1 MPQLLRA
8 PTRTYQNSFMD
19 ARRWN
24 GYRPRDG
31 DIVVAT
37 YPKSG
42 TTWMQR
48 IVDLLIHQTPDARP
62 IMETYPFLEA
72 VMMAPIEV
80 QLATLEAQ
88 THRRAL
94 KSHLPFDSLPVF
106 DTVKYIH
113 VARDGRDACFSM
125 HNHIRGLTPE
135 GLRIVMG
142 GVGPDDEPLPTV
154 PEDPLA
160 FYRQWIGDAEAGRP
174 TWTMGLPYFDFEM
187 TYWRERSAPNL
198 LLVHYNDLKADLERE
213 MSRIAAFLDMDC
225 PAKRLAEL
233 AAAAEFA
240 VMKTQGD
247 ALLPKAKTM
256 WDHGADRFLN
266 KGTNDR
272 WKDVLTAADLARFE
286 ALADARLT
294 DGAKAWLQA
303 GRTIAGDPAPL
314 PKGALT

>member
-8 PTRTYQNSFMD
+8 PTRTYQNPFMD
-19 ARRWN
+19 ARRWD

-62 IMETYPFLEA
+62 IMETYPFLEV

-125 HNHIRGLTPE
+125 HNHIRGLTAE
-135 GLRIVMG
+135 GLSIVMG
-142 GVGPDDEPLPTV
+142 G
-154 PEDPLA
+154 
-160 FYRQWIGDAEAGRP
+160 
-174 TWTMGLPYFDFEM
+174 
-187 TYWRERSAPNL
+187 
-198 LLVHYNDLKADLERE
+198 
-213 MSRIAAFLDMDC
+213 
-225 PAKRLAEL
+225 
-233 AAAAEFA
+233 
-240 VMKTQGD
+240 
-247 ALLPKAKTM
+247 
-256 WDHGADRFLN
+256 
-266 KGTNDR
+266 
-272 WKDVLTAADLARFE
+272 
-286 ALADARLT
+286 
-294 DGAKAWLQA
+294 
-303 GRTIAGDPAPL
+303 
-314 PKGALT
+314 